1 MRDTTNSSI
10 TIHIAGEANQAVL
23 LPNAAT
29 VHNEQTAKSKQNNDF
44 LIVLLYRQL
53 SVYRQYVVSCQ
64 SSVYRQQSLIR
75 DANSE
80 HALTDLRLFLYVKE
94 RPEVTILSWGK
105 GRKDLTYAPKNCRS
119 SLLLRCKFLD
129 PLQFS
134 RPVTIFS
141 TSNLIRLRPH
151 IKILSTLLKKKERT
165 SPIWETSSLLYF
177 DSFCSNEII
186 QRLELQLLQLLRQE
200 PQFQQQPS

>member
-1 MRDTTNSSI
+1 MRDTTSSSI

-53 SVYRQYVVSCQ
+53 SVYRQ
-64 SSVYRQQSLIR
+64 SSEYRQQSLIR

-94 RPEVTILSWGK
+94 RTEVTILSWGK
-105 GRKDLTYAPKNCRS
+105 GRKDLTYTPKIAGFLPYFDTNS
-119 SLLLRCKFLD
+119 STHYNFLG

-134 RPVTIFS
+134 QP
-141 TSNLIRLRPH
+141 
-151 IKILSTLLKKKERT
+151 RT
-165 SPIWETSSLLYF
+165 
-177 DSFCSNEII
+177 
-186 QRLELQLLQLLRQE
+186 
-200 PQFQQQPS
+200 

>member
-1 MRDTTNSSI
+1 MRDTTSSI
-10 TIHIAGEANQAVL
+10 TIHIAGEANHAVL
-23 LPNAAT
+23 LPNAAI

-53 SVYRQYVVSCQ
+53 SVYRQSLE
-64 SSVYRQQSLIR
+64 YRQLSLIR

-105 GRKDLTYAPKNCRS
+105 GGKNLTYTPKIAGFLPYFDTNS
-119 SLLLRCKFLD
+119 STHYNFLG

-134 RPVTIFS
+134 QP
-141 TSNLIRLRPH
+141 
-151 IKILSTLLKKKERT
+151 RT
-165 SPIWETSSLLYF
+165 
-177 DSFCSNEII
+177 
-186 QRLELQLLQLLRQE
+186 
-200 PQFQQQPS
+200 